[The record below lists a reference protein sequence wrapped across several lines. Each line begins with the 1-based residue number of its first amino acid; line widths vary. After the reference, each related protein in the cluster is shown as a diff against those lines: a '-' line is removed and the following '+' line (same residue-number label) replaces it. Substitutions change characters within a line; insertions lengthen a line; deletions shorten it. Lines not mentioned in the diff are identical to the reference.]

1 MARVKFYIDVHVAK
15 AVMHGLTRRGVD
27 VLSCVDNGQR
37 DADDDELLAYAT
49 REQRV
54 MVTHDSDFLI
64 LHGQGVEHTGIVY
77 FNRPMSIGETIR
89 SLLLIYEVMEAEEMF
104 NHVEFF

>member
-1 MARVKFYIDVHVAK
+1 
-15 AVMHGLTRRGVD
+15 MHGLTRRGVD
-27 VLSCVDNGQR
+27 VLSCVDNGQSE
-37 DADDDELLAYAT
+37 ADDGELFAYAN
-49 REQRV
+49 ENQRV

-64 LHGQGVEHTGIVY
+64 LHGEGVEHAGIVY
-77 FNRPMSIGETIR
+77 FNRPMSIGEMIR

>member
-1 MARVKFYIDVHVAK
+1 
-15 AVMHGLTRRGVD
+15 
-27 VLSCVDNGQR
+27 
-37 DADDDELLAYAT
+37 
-49 REQRV
+49 

-89 SLLLIYEVMEAEEMF
+89 SLLLIYEVMEAEEMI